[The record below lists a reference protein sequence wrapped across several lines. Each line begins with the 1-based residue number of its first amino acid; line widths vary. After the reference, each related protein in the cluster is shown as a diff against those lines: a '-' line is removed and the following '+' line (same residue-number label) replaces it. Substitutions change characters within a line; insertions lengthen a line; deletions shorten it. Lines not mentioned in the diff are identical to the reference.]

1 MLVSRDDL
9 RRVLGGCAVAGPILF
24 TLAAFV
30 AWSVQDVYSA
40 RREDLLAGAAELF
53 DVVASGAVRVKIN
66 HRYPLAEA
74 ADAHRALQARETT
87 GSIIL
92 VPAKQGSG

>member
-1 MLVSRDDL
+1 MRTRAIRMHATGGPEVLKGSLYVTRPTLVTYTARRDDL
-9 RRVLGGCAVAGPILF
+9 
-24 TLAAFV
+24 LAA
-30 AWSVQDVYSA
+30 
-40 RREDLLAGAAELF
+40 AAELF
-53 DVVASGAVRVKIN
+53 DDVASGAVRVIIN

-92 VPAKQGSG
+92 VPGDG